1 MQPLNLEF
9 TVVLTVSWFVLGLFL
24 DRVVG
29 ETRILLS
36 IIITVVLGGAHRIE
50 SVSEDLIW
58 TVL

>member
-9 TVVLTVSWFVLGLFL
+9 TVVLTVSWFALGLFL

-29 ETRILLS
+29 EIRILLS
-36 IIITVVLGGAHRIE
+36 IIITVVLGDAHRIE

>member
-9 TVVLTVSWFVLGLFL
+9 TVVLTVSWFALGLFL

-29 ETRILLS
+29 EIRILLS